1 MKRIQKGFT
10 LIELMIVVAI
20 IGILAAVAIPA
31 YQDYVVK
38 AKLSKVQST
47 LDPLKLAMAM
57 YNQENGSFPTAAATT
72 VTYTTT
78 PVAAATGTLWASL
91 GLSTE
96 PALPKEALK
105 LVYTST
111 DGTGPNTDIT
121 LTMDNIKVLTVDGV
135 TLKMVPTA
143 SGTAVTWTN
152 TCTSGG
158 SGAAGTASTSADLQG
173 AVRSLASYPAGR
185 AVLCDDK
192 E

>member
-1 MKRIQKGFT
+1 MKKIQKGFT

-47 LDPLKLAMAM
+47 IDPLKLAMAM
-57 YNQENGSFPTAAATT
+57 YNQENGSFPVAAATT
-72 VTYTTT
+72 VNYTLT
-78 PVAAATGTLWASL
+78 PASATGVWTSL
-91 GLSTE
+91 GLTTE

-111 DGTGPNTDIT
+111 DGTGPNTDVTIT
-121 LTMDNIKVLTVDGV
+121 LDNIKVLTIDGV
-135 TLKMVPTA
+135 ALKMVPTV
-143 SGTAVTWTN
+143 SGTAITWTN

-158 SGAAGTASTSADLQG
+158 AGAAGTASTSVDPIAKK
-173 AVRSLASYPAGR
+173 YFT
-185 AVLCDDK
+185 C
-192 E
+192 